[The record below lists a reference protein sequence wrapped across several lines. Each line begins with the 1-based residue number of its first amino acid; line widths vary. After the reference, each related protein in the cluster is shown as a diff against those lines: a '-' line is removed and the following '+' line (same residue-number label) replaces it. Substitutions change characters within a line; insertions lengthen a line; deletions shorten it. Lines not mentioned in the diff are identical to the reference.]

1 MSRLTVTTPSTTKAL
16 VSLARVKRE
25 LGITASGD
33 DDVVADKIAEASAA
47 IVAHCRVAADQRGR
61 RTFAEEGCSAA
72 FDADEIMPIGRDI
85 APLILPWRIPVTAIA
100 SIVESGVALVPADYQ
115 LEPMS
120 ALVWRMSAGMRT
132 NWAISS
138 VIVTYTAGWDLT
150 GTELP
155 SNIAG
160 AALAL
165 VKSSWFG
172 RLRDPLIKSEDVPG
186 VGSTQWWVGGTG
198 GDAGSLPQ
206 EVVDSLA
213 PYRAAIA

>member
-1 MSRLTVTTPSTTKAL
+1 MSRLTVTTPSTSKAL

-25 LGITASGD
+25 LGITTSGD
-33 DDVVADKIAEASAA
+33 DDILADKIAEASAA

-72 FDADEIMPIGRDI
+72 FDANEMTPTDREV
-85 APLILPWRIPVTAIA
+85 APLILPWRIPVITIA
-100 SIVESGVALVPADYQ
+100 SVVENGVTLAPGDYQ
-115 LEPMS
+115 LEPMA
-120 ALVWRMSAGMRT
+120 ALIWRMSAGIRT

-138 VIVTYTAGWDLT
+138 VVVTYAAGWDLA

-155 SNIAG
+155 SDIAG
-160 AALAL
+160 AALSL
-165 VKSSWFG
+165 VKASWFG
-172 RLRDPLIKSEDVPG
+172 RLRDPLIKSEDIPG
-186 VGSTQWWVGGTG
+186 VGSTQWWVGSTG

-206 EVVDSLA
+206 DVVDSLA

>member
-1 MSRLTVTTPSTTKAL
+1 MPRLTVATPSTTKAL

-25 LGITASGD
+25 LGITTSGD
-33 DDVVADKIAEASAA
+33 DDVLADKIAEASAA

-72 FDADEIMPIGRDI
+72 FDADEIMPIEREI
-85 APLILPWRIPVTAIA
+85 APLILPWRVPVTAIA
-100 SIVESGVALVPADYQ
+100 SIVENGIALAPADYQ
-115 LEPMS
+115 LEPMA
-120 ALVWRMSAGMRT
+120 ALIWRISAGIRT

-138 VIVTYTAGWDLT
+138 VVIAYTAGWNLT

-155 SNIAG
+155 SDIAG
-160 AALAL
+160 AALSL
-165 VKSSWFG
+165 VKASWFG

-186 VGSTQWWVGGTG
+186 VGSTQWWVGSTG

-206 EVVDSLA
+206 DVVDSLA

>member
-1 MSRLTVTTPSTTKAL
+1 MPRLTVSTPATTRAL

-25 LGITASGD
+25 LGITVSGD
-33 DDVVADKIAEASAA
+33 DDVLADKIAEASAA
-47 IVAHCRVAADQRGR
+47 IVAHCRVAADHRGR
-61 RTFAEEGCSAA
+61 RTFAEEECSAA
-72 FDADEIMPIGRDI
+72 FDADEMTSPDCEI

-100 SIVESGVALVPADYQ
+100 SIVENGVTLASADYQ

-120 ALVWRMSAGMRT
+120 ALIWRMNSGMRS

-138 VIVTYTAGWDLT
+138 VVVTYTAGWDLV

-155 SNIAG
+155 SDIAA

-165 VKSSWFG
+165 VKASWFG

-186 VGSTQWWVGGTG
+186 VGSTQWWVGSTG
-198 GDAGSLPQ
+198 GDAGSLPK

>member
-1 MSRLTVTTPSTTKAL
+1 MPRLIVGTPATTRAL

-25 LGITASGD
+25 LGITTSGD
-33 DDVVADKIAEASAA
+33 DDILADKIAEASAA

-61 RTFAEEGCSAA
+61 RTFAEEGCSVD
-72 FDADEIMPIGRDI
+72 FDADEMTPIDREI
-85 APLILPWRIPVTAIA
+85 APLILPWRVPVTVIA
-100 SIVESGVALVPADYQ
+100 SVVENGVALSPGDYQ
-115 LEPMS
+115 LEPMA

-132 NWAISS
+132 NWATSS
-138 VIVTYTAGWDLT
+138 IVVTYTAGWDLA
-150 GTELP
+150 GSELP
-155 SNIAG
+155 SEIAG

-165 VKSSWFG
+165 VKASWFG

-213 PYRAAIA
+213 PYRAAIG

>member
-1 MSRLTVTTPSTTKAL
+1 
-16 VSLARVKRE
+16 
-25 LGITASGD
+25 
-33 DDVVADKIAEASAA
+33 
-47 IVAHCRVAADQRGR
+47 
-61 RTFAEEGCSAA
+61 
-72 FDADEIMPIGRDI
+72 
-85 APLILPWRIPVTAIA
+85 
-100 SIVESGVALVPADYQ
+100 
-115 LEPMS
+115 MS
-120 ALVWRMSAGMRT
+120 ALIWRMNAGMRT

-138 VIVTYTAGWDLT
+138 IVVTFTAGWDLA

-155 SNIAG
+155 SEIAG

-206 EVVDSLA
+206 DVVDSLA

>member
-1 MSRLTVTTPSTTKAL
+1 MPRLTVGTPATAKAL

-25 LGITASGD
+25 LGITTSRD
-33 DDVVADKIAEASAA
+33 DDILADKIAEASAA

-61 RTFAEEGCSAA
+61 RTFAEEGCAAA
-72 FDADEIMPIGRDI
+72 FDADEMTRFDREIT
-85 APLILPWRIPVTAIA
+85 PLILPWRVPVTAIA
-100 SIVESGVALVPADYQ
+100 SIVENGITLAPGDYQ

-120 ALVWRMSAGMRT
+120 ALIWRMIAGMRT
-132 NWAISS
+132 NWAISF
-138 VIVTYTAGWDLT
+138 VVVTYTAGWDLT

-155 SNIAG
+155 SDIAG

-186 VGSTQWWVGGTG
+186 VGSTQWWVGSTG

>member
-1 MSRLTVTTPSTTKAL
+1 MPRLTVGTPATTKAL

-25 LGITASGD
+25 LGIATSGD
-33 DDVVADKIAEASAA
+33 DDVLADKIAEASAA
-47 IVAHCRVAADQRGR
+47 IVAHCRIAADQRGR
-61 RTFAEEGCSAA
+61 RTFAEEACSAA
-72 FDADEIMPIGRDI
+72 FDADEMMPIEREI
-85 APLILPWRIPVTAIA
+85 APLILPWRVPVTAIA
-100 SIVESGVALVPADYQ
+100 SMVENGIALAPADYQ

-120 ALVWRMSAGMRT
+120 ALIWRTNAGIRT
-132 NWAISS
+132 NWTISS
-138 VIVTYTAGWDLT
+138 VVVTYTAGWDLT

-155 SNIAG
+155 SEIAG

-165 VKSSWFG
+165 VKASWFG

-186 VGSTQWWVGGTG
+186 VGSTQWWVGSTG

-206 EVVDSLA
+206 DVVDSLA

>member
-1 MSRLTVTTPSTTKAL
+1 MPRLTVGTPATTRAL

-25 LGITASGD
+25 LGMTTSGD
-33 DDVVADKIAEASAA
+33 DDVLADKIAEASAA

-61 RTFAEEGCSAA
+61 RSFAEEGCAAA
-72 FDADEIMPIGRDI
+72 FDADEMTRFDREIT
-85 APLILPWRIPVTAIA
+85 PLILPWRIPVTAIA
-100 SIVESGVALVPADYQ
+100 SIVDNGVTLAPGDYQ

-120 ALVWRMSAGMRT
+120 ALIWRMNAGMRT

-155 SNIAG
+155 SDIAG

-186 VGSTQWWVGGTG
+186 VGSTQWWVGRTG

-206 EVVDSLA
+206 DVVDSLA
-213 PYRAAIA
+213 PYRAAID

>member
-1 MSRLTVTTPSTTKAL
+1 MPRLTVATPTTTKAL

-25 LGITASGD
+25 LGITTTGD
-33 DDVVADKIAEASAA
+33 DDVLADKIAEASAA

-61 RTFAEEGCSAA
+61 RTFAEEGCSAT
-72 FDADEIMPIGRDI
+72 FDAGEMTPIDREI
-85 APLILPWRIPVTAIA
+85 APLILPWRIPITSIA
-100 SIVESGVALVPADYQ
+100 SIVENGVALAPADYQ
-115 LEPMS
+115 LEPMA
-120 ALVWRMSAGMRT
+120 ALIWRVSGGTRS
-132 NWAISS
+132 NWATSS

-155 SNIAG
+155 SDIAG

-165 VKSSWFG
+165 VKASWFG

-186 VGSTQWWVGGTG
+186 VGSTQWWVGSTG
-198 GDAGSLPQ
+198 GDAGSLPK

-213 PYRAAIA
+213 PYRAAIG

>member
-1 MSRLTVTTPSTTKAL
+1 MPRLTVGTPATATAR
-16 VSLARVKRE
+16 VSLARGQRE
-25 LGITASGD
+25 LGITTSGD
-33 DDVVADKIAEASAA
+33 DDVLADKIAESSAA

-61 RTFAEEGCSAA
+61 RTFAEEGCSVA
-72 FDADEIMPIGRDI
+72 FDAGEVTSPDREI

-100 SIVESGVALVPADYQ
+100 SIVENDVTLAPADYQ
-115 LEPMS
+115 LEPTA
-120 ALVWRMSAGMRT
+120 ALIWRMNAGIRT

-138 VIVTYTAGWDLT
+138 VVITYTAGWDLT

-155 SNIAG
+155 SDIAG
-160 AALAL
+160 AALSL
-165 VKSSWFG
+165 VKASWFG

-186 VGSTQWWVGGTG
+186 VGSTQWWVGSTG

-206 EVVDSLA
+206 DVVDSLA